1 MEGLMSVT
9 EIKRL
14 DDGNV
19 YIELDTKYSFF
30 LVIFNVKVQCLLLF
44 FDYIDTSSSLFLTS
58 LFYIPIR
65 FILLNRIASLG
76 HCLCSSSSSVISLC
90 LSLSSCSSE
99 LSTSISI
106 VNLLTSPLS
115 DSTSYVNENHR
126 NDQSISD
133 EICPPL

>member
-1 MEGLMSVT
+1 MDDEKDLAIIITFFPRYLQCQSSMPIAVL
-9 EIKRL
+9 RL
-14 DDGNV
+14 
-19 YIELDTKYSFF
+19 YRY
-30 LVIFNVKVQCLLLF
+30 
-44 FDYIDTSSSLFLTS
+44 TS